1 MGLKPTEST
10 RLLADFVA
18 EKHDVVLAL
27 RHDDIP
33 QAMLARS
40 ALRFNFSVLILRTT
54 VLFAFATM
62 TTCIFPT
69 HELYL
74 VERGLTTALVSS
86 GSDTINA
93 NSSMKFANIQVKSDV
108 HAWAYDTLLPSLFD
122 DDGEWRVASE
132 NVILTLAIEVY
143 KRELKDCNANMADT
157 WGTVCY
163 ANAEDGDTLVARHQ
177 DSVAISSRF
186 RPLTLEGIQATM
198 QGKDDR
204 WVDEATARVVFQV
217 ITYNGNLDAFA
228 RTRLTVTFQSGGFID
243 ASGEVIVVPSNLY
256 ASPYQKWLDL
266 CILSYFGGTLAFL
279 VLAFCC
285 PKWCH
290 VYIASYSS
298 VFVWLDWV
306 VVFAVSMF
314 YLIWFKVY
322 SAILNYTATTFAEKH
337 PSTTMVNSDRL
348 EDLASQMTRVRFLA
362 IAVMLL
368 LTTRIFGAM
377 EFHPNLNVVTTTI
390 LKSIHKLGA
399 FSCVFVLTLYGYVV
413 AGCLSFEGTLQ
424 FSNYG
429 RGFVTCINML
439 FGDFDFEAIAQ
450 VNFPLAVVW
459 YFSGMVL
466 LFLILFNLLLA
477 VVLESYTDVTMENA
491 RHNRSVL
498 WEFWVVTCEV
508 FNPARFFGCD
518 AETKFLRAV
527 QAGAFDRLDFIT
539 EDDVI
544 HRAYLSPRS
553 AKHVLETILLY
564 RNSVY
569 VPKKESEVQSA
580 TNDDVLAKIRRLED
594 SVAQLVLQLQD
605 REMYRP

>member
-10 RLLADFVA
+10 RLLSDFVA
-18 EKHDVVLAL
+18 EKHEVVLAL

-33 QAMLARS
+33 LAMQARS
-40 ALRFNFSVLILRTT
+40 ALRFNFVVLILRTAA
-54 VLFAFATM
+54 LFAFATM

-69 HELYL
+69 KELYM
-74 VERGLTTALVSS
+74 VERGLTTALVTS

-93 NSSMKFANIQVKSDV
+93 NSSMKFQNIQVKDDV
-108 HAWAYDTLLPSLFD
+108 SAWAYDTLLPSLFTD
-122 DDGEWRVASE
+122 EGKWRVAAE

-143 KRELKDCNANMADT
+143 KREPKGCNDIMIET

-163 ANAEDGDTLVARHQ
+163 ENADLSDSLVPRHQ
-177 DSVAISSRF
+177 DSLTISTRF
-186 RPLTLEGIQATM
+186 ADLTPDGIAGAM
-198 QGKDDR
+198 RAKDDR
-204 WVDEATARVVFQV
+204 WVDPSTARVVFQV
-217 ITYNGNLDAFA
+217 ITYNGNLEAFA
-228 RTRLTVTFQSGGFID
+228 RTRLTVSFLSGGFID
-243 ASGEVIVVPSNLY
+243 TNGEVVVVPSTPY
-256 ASPYQKWLDL
+256 SKSYQKWLDL
-266 CILSYFGGTLAFL
+266 CILSYFAGTLAFL

-285 PKWCH
+285 PKWCQ
-290 VYIASYSS
+290 VYVAAYSS

-306 VVFAVSMF
+306 VVFAMGLF
-314 YLIWFKVY
+314 YYVWFFVY
-322 SAILNYTATTFAEKH
+322 REILVYTATTFAEKH
-337 PSTTMVNSDRL
+337 PSASQVNSDRL
-348 EDLASQMTRVRFLA
+348 EDLASQMTRVKFLA

-368 LTTRIFGAM
+368 LTVRIFGAM

-450 VNFPLAVVW
+450 INFPLAVLW
-459 YFSGMVL
+459 YFSAMAI

-498 WEFWVVTCEV
+498 YEFWVVARELV
-508 FNPARFFGCD
+508 NPARFFGCD
-518 AETKFLRAV
+518 AESKFLRAV
-527 QAGAFDRLDFIT
+527 QAGAFDRLEFIT
-539 EDDVI
+539 EEDVAT
-544 HRAYLSPRS
+544 RAYLSPRS
-553 AKHVLETILLY
+553 AKDVMATILLY
-564 RNSVY
+564 RNTVY
-569 VPKKESEVQSA
+569 VPKKESEVMSI
-580 TNDDVLAKIRRLED
+580 TNEDLVAKMRRLED
-594 SVAQLVLQLQD
+594 SVQALALALQD
-605 REMYRP
+605 RQYA